1 MYLLIR
7 RSQITKPRYDG
18 LFATNHPRGH
28 VALFTILGLDVFT
41 IQIFHHLPHHI
52 FLVASS
58 QPSLPLC
65 RPISGALQPFPD
77 PSFPQRKTYQ
87 FGNMNFGARYLIITS
102 KGSNY
107 QLASNETSGL
117 FASLSSWGMSSLL
130 QNAAATRAEMEEKE
144 GLKFK
149 RGLFIYI
156 SFSPNV

>member
-7 RSQITKPRYDG
+7 RSQITTPRYDG

-28 VALFTILGLDVFT
+28 VALFTILGLDLFT

-58 QPSLPLC
+58 QLSLPLC

-87 FGNMNFGARYLIITS
+87 FGNMNLSARYLVITS
-102 KGSNY
+102 EGSNC
-107 QLASNETSGL
+107 QMASNET
-117 FASLSSWGMSSLL
+117 
-130 QNAAATRAEMEEKE
+130 
-144 GLKFK
+144 
-149 RGLFIYI
+149 
-156 SFSPNV
+156 